1 MQIGSTIPSVFQ
13 NPAPSSSEN
22 ESSSG
27 AQNLDKDDFLRLL
40 VAQLRSQD
48 PLQPVTNEAFVA
60 QLAQFSSLEQ
70 MQNINTNLTDS
81 LQSSYLLNATINNS
95 LATTMIG
102 SQIKAATNEFVTTQP
117 TSIDCGVETDKAY
130 RELSFKIYN
139 EKNELVKTISIDS
152 PSLGSNKIHWDGT
165 DEQGVEVPAGA
176 YRFEVV
182 AEAFDGST
190 SRPASFLSGTVTGVR
205 YRNGSA
211 IMLLGGVEVL
221 PSEITEVNK
230 P

>member
-1 MQIGSTIPSVFQ
+1 MQVNTTMSSPYPNSPPSADSSGQTIGSRVLGK
-13 NPAPSSSEN
+13 N
-22 ESSSG
+22 
-27 AQNLDKDDFLRLL
+27 DFLKLL
-40 VAQLRSQD
+40 VTQLRSQD

-70 MQNINTNLTDS
+70 MQNINQNLTGS

-102 SQIKAATNEFVTTQP
+102 SEVKVATNELFTTQP
-117 TSIDCGVETDKAY
+117 TSIDCGVEIDKAY
-130 RELSFKIYN
+130 RKVSFEIYN

-152 PSLGSNKIHWDGT
+152 PSHGSNKVHWDGT
-165 DEQGVEVPAGA
+165 NEQGVEVPAGV
-176 YRFEVV
+176 YRFEAT

-190 SRPASFLSGTVTGVR
+190 SRPAAFLAGTVTGVR

-211 IMLLGGVEVL
+211 IMLIGGVEVL
-221 PSEITEVNK
+221 PSEIIEVNK

>member
-1 MQIGSTIPSVFQ
+1 MQVNDTISSPVQNSPPASNASEQTFGSQ
-13 NPAPSSSEN
+13 AL
-22 ESSSG
+22 G
-27 AQNLDKDDFLRLL
+27 KDDFLKLL
-40 VAQLRSQD
+40 VTQLRSQD

-70 MQNINTNLTDS
+70 MQSINQNLTDS

-102 SQIKAATNEFVTTQP
+102 SQVKAATNEFALTQP
-117 TSIDCGVETDKAY
+117 GGIDCGAEIENPSRK
-130 RELSFKIYN
+130 LSFKIFN
-139 EKNELVKTISIDS
+139 EKNELVKTISLDH
-152 PSLGSNKIHWDGT
+152 PALGSNKIHWDGRN
-165 DEQGVEVPAGA
+165 EQGAEVSSGA
-176 YRFEVV
+176 YRFEVT

-190 SRPASFLSGTVTGVR
+190 SHPASFLSGTVTGVR